1 MSMNVIFAM
10 LLLMPTGSRMFD
22 SSYPSHVAF
31 IETSSFG
38 DTIGFYPIIQLS
50 YFFLLHLP
58 NFLEAVRRKNEVVN
72 RRKREGDNAV
82 R

>member
-1 MSMNVIFAM
+1 MNVIFAM

-31 IETSSFG
+31 FETSSFG
-38 DTIGFYPIIQLS
+38 DTIGFYPIIQSS
-50 YFFLLHLP
+50 YSFNLHLP